1 MLGAGVKTLP
11 LGGRDISEFIL
22 RRIRERGEAVPSEDV
37 METVRYIKE
46 NLCYCCGNVM
56 KEFMAFDEDR
66 SRFKEYSGVNSRTGQ
81 VELIKCTE
89 RKSWRMDVGYEQF
102 LAPELFFNPEIL
114 NPEYTTPLAN
124 LVDQTIMHCPVD
136 TRRGLYSNIV
146 VAGGS
151 TKFKGFDKRLQRDLN
166 RLVKSRYE
174 ANIKAVKEKLAGN
187 VEVQGKQMEVCVNG
201 SKKREIASW
210 LGGSYVAS
218 QVYVD
223 RMD

>member
-1 MLGAGVKTLP
+1 
-11 LGGRDISEFIL
+11 
-22 RRIRERGEAVPSEDV
+22 
-37 METVRYIKE
+37 VRQTWEI
-46 NLCYCCGNVM
+46 
-56 KEFMAFDEDR
+56 
-66 SRFKEYSGVNSRTGQ
+66 
-81 VELIKCTE
+81 
-89 RKSWRMDVGYEQF
+89 DVGYEQF
-102 LAPELFFNPEIL
+102 LGPELFFNPEIL

-136 TRRGLYSNIV
+136 TRRGLFSNIV

-174 ANIKAVKEKLAGN
+174 ANLLAVKAKLNGN
-187 VEVQGKQMEVCVNG
+187 VEVQGKQMEVHVSG

-218 QVYVD
+218 QVEVERGD
-223 RMD
+223 DG

>member
-1 MLGAGVKTLP
+1 MRQTWE
-11 LGGRDISEFIL
+11 I
-22 RRIRERGEAVPSEDV
+22 
-37 METVRYIKE
+37 
-46 NLCYCCGNVM
+46 
-56 KEFMAFDEDR
+56 
-66 SRFKEYSGVNSRTGQ
+66 
-81 VELIKCTE
+81 
-89 RKSWRMDVGYEQF
+89 DVGYEQF
-102 LAPELFFNPEIL
+102 LGPELFFNPEIL

-136 TRRGLYSNIV
+136 TRRGLFSDIV

-174 ANIKAVKEKLAGN
+174 ANLLAVKAKLNGN
-187 VEVQGKQMEVCVNG
+187 VEVQGKQMEVHVSG

-218 QVYVD
+218 QVEVERGD
-223 RMD
+223 DG

>member
-1 MLGAGVKTLP
+1 MRQTWE
-11 LGGRDISEFIL
+11 I
-22 RRIRERGEAVPSEDV
+22 
-37 METVRYIKE
+37 
-46 NLCYCCGNVM
+46 
-56 KEFMAFDEDR
+56 
-66 SRFKEYSGVNSRTGQ
+66 
-81 VELIKCTE
+81 
-89 RKSWRMDVGYEQF
+89 DVGYEQF
-102 LAPELFFNPEIL
+102 LGPELFFNPELL

-136 TRRGLYSNIV
+136 TRRGLFSNIV

-174 ANIKAVKEKLAGN
+174 ANLLAVKAKLNGN
-187 VEVQGKQMEVCVNG
+187 VEVQGKQMEVHVSG

-218 QVYVD
+218 QVEVERGD
-223 RMD
+223 DG

>member
-1 MLGAGVKTLP
+1 MRQTWE
-11 LGGRDISEFIL
+11 IE
-22 RRIRERGEAVPSEDV
+22 
-37 METVRYIKE
+37 
-46 NLCYCCGNVM
+46 
-56 KEFMAFDEDR
+56 
-66 SRFKEYSGVNSRTGQ
+66 
-81 VELIKCTE
+81 
-89 RKSWRMDVGYEQF
+89 VGYEQF
-102 LAPELFFNPEIL
+102 LGPELFFNPEIL

-136 TRRGLYSNIV
+136 TRRGLFSNIV

-174 ANIKAVKEKLAGN
+174 ANLLAVKAKLNGN
-187 VEVQGKQMEVCVNG
+187 VEVQGKQMEVHVSG

-218 QVYVD
+218 QVEVERGD
-223 RMD
+223 DG

>member
-1 MLGAGVKTLP
+1 MWRA
-11 LGGRDISEFIL
+11 
-22 RRIRERGEAVPSEDV
+22 AVRQTWE
-37 METVRYIKE
+37 I
-46 NLCYCCGNVM
+46 
-56 KEFMAFDEDR
+56 
-66 SRFKEYSGVNSRTGQ
+66 
-81 VELIKCTE
+81 
-89 RKSWRMDVGYEQF
+89 DVGYEQF
-102 LAPELFFNPEIL
+102 LGPELFFNPEIL

-136 TRRGLYSNIV
+136 TRRGLFSNIV

-174 ANIKAVKEKLAGN
+174 ANVLAVKAKLNGN
-187 VEVQGKQMEVCVNG
+187 VEVQGKQMEVHVSG

-218 QVYVD
+218 RVEVERGD
-223 RMD
+223 DG

>member
-1 MLGAGVKTLP
+1 MAA
-11 LGGRDISEFIL
+11 
-22 RRIRERGEAVPSEDV
+22 RRV
-37 METVRYIKE
+37 
-46 NLCYCCGNVM
+46 
-56 KEFMAFDEDR
+56 EDR
-66 SRFKEYSGVNSRTGQ
+66 WG
-81 VELIKCTE
+81 
-89 RKSWRMDVGYEQF
+89 WRAAVRQTWEIDVGYEQF
-102 LAPELFFNPEIL
+102 LGPELFFNPEIL

-136 TRRGLYSNIV
+136 TRRGLFSNIV

-174 ANIKAVKEKLAGN
+174 ANLLAVKAKLNGN
-187 VEVQGKQMEVCVNG
+187 VEVQGKQMEVHVSG

-218 QVYVD
+218 QVEEKRRD
-223 RMD
+223 DG

>member
-1 MLGAGVKTLP
+1 MWVGGVKQTWE
-11 LGGRDISEFIL
+11 I
-22 RRIRERGEAVPSEDV
+22 
-37 METVRYIKE
+37 
-46 NLCYCCGNVM
+46 
-56 KEFMAFDEDR
+56 
-66 SRFKEYSGVNSRTGQ
+66 
-81 VELIKCTE
+81 
-89 RKSWRMDVGYEQF
+89 DVGYEQF
-102 LAPELFFNPEIL
+102 LGPELFFNPEIL

-136 TRRGLYSNIV
+136 TRRGLFSNIV

-174 ANIKAVKEKLAGN
+174 ANILAVKAKLNGN
-187 VEVQGKQMEVCVNG
+187 VEVQGKQMEVHVSG

-218 QVYVD
+218 QVGEVGESE
-223 RMD
+223 R

>member
-1 MLGAGVKTLP
+1 MAA
-11 LGGRDISEFIL
+11 
-22 RRIRERGEAVPSEDV
+22 RRV
-37 METVRYIKE
+37 
-46 NLCYCCGNVM
+46 
-56 KEFMAFDEDR
+56 EDR
-66 SRFKEYSGVNSRTGQ
+66 WV
-81 VELIKCTE
+81 
-89 RKSWRMDVGYEQF
+89 WRAAVRQTWEIDVGYEQF
-102 LAPELFFNPEIL
+102 LGPELFFNPEIL

-136 TRRGLYSNIV
+136 TRRGLFSNIV

-174 ANIKAVKEKLAGN
+174 ANVLAVKAKLNGN
-187 VEVQGKQMEVCVNG
+187 VEVQGKQMEVHVSG

-218 QVYVD
+218 RVEVERGD
-223 RMD
+223 DG

>member
-1 MLGAGVKTLP
+1 MWAGDVKQTWE
-11 LGGRDISEFIL
+11 I
-22 RRIRERGEAVPSEDV
+22 
-37 METVRYIKE
+37 
-46 NLCYCCGNVM
+46 
-56 KEFMAFDEDR
+56 
-66 SRFKEYSGVNSRTGQ
+66 
-81 VELIKCTE
+81 
-89 RKSWRMDVGYEQF
+89 DVGYEQF
-102 LAPELFFNPEIL
+102 LGPELFFNPEIL

-136 TRRGLYSNIV
+136 TRRGLFSNIV

-174 ANIKAVKEKLAGN
+174 ANILAVKAKLNGN
-187 VEVQGKQMEVCVNG
+187 VEVQGKQMEVHVSG

-218 QVYVD
+218 QVGEVGESE
-223 RMD
+223 R

>member
-1 MLGAGVKTLP
+1 MW
-11 LGGRDISEFIL
+11 R
-22 RRIRERGEAVPSEDV
+22 EAVRQTWE
-37 METVRYIKE
+37 I
-46 NLCYCCGNVM
+46 
-56 KEFMAFDEDR
+56 
-66 SRFKEYSGVNSRTGQ
+66 
-81 VELIKCTE
+81 
-89 RKSWRMDVGYEQF
+89 DVGYEQF
-102 LAPELFFNPEIL
+102 LGPELFFNPEIL

-136 TRRGLYSNIV
+136 TRRGLFSNIV

-174 ANIKAVKEKLAGN
+174 ANLLAVKAKLNGN
-187 VEVQGKQMEVCVNG
+187 VEVQGKQMEVHVSG

-218 QVYVD
+218 QVEVERGD
-223 RMD
+223 DG

>member
-1 MLGAGVKTLP
+1 
-11 LGGRDISEFIL
+11 
-22 RRIRERGEAVPSEDV
+22 
-37 METVRYIKE
+37 
-46 NLCYCCGNVM
+46 
-56 KEFMAFDEDR
+56 
-66 SRFKEYSGVNSRTGQ
+66 
-81 VELIKCTE
+81 
-89 RKSWRMDVGYEQF
+89 MDVGYEQF

-218 QVYVD
+218 QVCVD
-223 RMD
+223 RMN

>member
-1 MLGAGVKTLP
+1 MWAGGVKQTWE
-11 LGGRDISEFIL
+11 I
-22 RRIRERGEAVPSEDV
+22 
-37 METVRYIKE
+37 
-46 NLCYCCGNVM
+46 
-56 KEFMAFDEDR
+56 
-66 SRFKEYSGVNSRTGQ
+66 
-81 VELIKCTE
+81 
-89 RKSWRMDVGYEQF
+89 DVGYEQF
-102 LAPELFFNPEIL
+102 LGPELFFNPEIL

-136 TRRGLYSNIV
+136 TRRGLFSNIV

-174 ANIKAVKEKLAGN
+174 ANILAVKAKLNGN
-187 VEVQGKQMEVCVNG
+187 VEVQGKQMEVHVSG

-218 QVYVD
+218 QVGEVGESE
-223 RMD
+223 R

>member
-1 MLGAGVKTLP
+1 MSQTWE
-11 LGGRDISEFIL
+11 I
-22 RRIRERGEAVPSEDV
+22 
-37 METVRYIKE
+37 
-46 NLCYCCGNVM
+46 
-56 KEFMAFDEDR
+56 
-66 SRFKEYSGVNSRTGQ
+66 
-81 VELIKCTE
+81 
-89 RKSWRMDVGYEQF
+89 DVGYEQF
-102 LAPELFFNPEIL
+102 LGPELFFNPEIL

-136 TRRGLYSNIV
+136 TRRGLFSNIV

-174 ANIKAVKEKLAGN
+174 ANLLAVRAKLNGN
-187 VEVQGKQMEVCVNG
+187 VEVQGKQMEVHVSG

-218 QVYVD
+218 QVEVKGRSD
-223 RMD
+223 G

>member
-1 MLGAGVKTLP
+1 MRQTWE
-11 LGGRDISEFIL
+11 I
-22 RRIRERGEAVPSEDV
+22 
-37 METVRYIKE
+37 
-46 NLCYCCGNVM
+46 
-56 KEFMAFDEDR
+56 
-66 SRFKEYSGVNSRTGQ
+66 
-81 VELIKCTE
+81 
-89 RKSWRMDVGYEQF
+89 DVGYEQF
-102 LAPELFFNPEIL
+102 LGPELFFNPEIL

-136 TRRGLYSNIV
+136 TRRGLFSNIV

-174 ANIKAVKEKLAGN
+174 ANLLAVKAKLNGN
-187 VEVQGKQMEVCVNG
+187 VEVQGKQMEVHVSG

-218 QVYVD
+218 QVEVERGD
-223 RMD
+223 DG

>member
-1 MLGAGVKTLP
+1 MRQTWE
-11 LGGRDISEFIL
+11 I
-22 RRIRERGEAVPSEDV
+22 
-37 METVRYIKE
+37 
-46 NLCYCCGNVM
+46 
-56 KEFMAFDEDR
+56 
-66 SRFKEYSGVNSRTGQ
+66 
-81 VELIKCTE
+81 
-89 RKSWRMDVGYEQF
+89 DVGYEQF
-102 LAPELFFNPEIL
+102 LGPELFFNPEIL

-136 TRRGLYSNIV
+136 TRRGLFSNIV

-174 ANIKAVKEKLAGN
+174 ANLLAVKAKLNGN
-187 VEVQGKQMEVCVNG
+187 VEVQGKQMEVHVSG

-218 QVYVD
+218 QVEVQRGD
-223 RMD
+223 DG

>member
-1 MLGAGVKTLP
+1 MRQTWE
-11 LGGRDISEFIL
+11 I
-22 RRIRERGEAVPSEDV
+22 
-37 METVRYIKE
+37 
-46 NLCYCCGNVM
+46 
-56 KEFMAFDEDR
+56 
-66 SRFKEYSGVNSRTGQ
+66 
-81 VELIKCTE
+81 
-89 RKSWRMDVGYEQF
+89 DVGYEQF
-102 LAPELFFNPEIL
+102 LGPELFFNPEIL

-136 TRRGLYSNIV
+136 TRRGLFSNIV

-174 ANIKAVKEKLAGN
+174 ANLLAVKAKLNGN
-187 VEVQGKQMEVCVNG
+187 VEVQGKQMEVHVSG

-218 QVYVD
+218 QVEEKRRD
-223 RMD
+223 DG

>member
-1 MLGAGVKTLP
+1 MAA
-11 LGGRDISEFIL
+11 
-22 RRIRERGEAVPSEDV
+22 RRV
-37 METVRYIKE
+37 
-46 NLCYCCGNVM
+46 
-56 KEFMAFDEDR
+56 EDR
-66 SRFKEYSGVNSRTGQ
+66 WV
-81 VELIKCTE
+81 
-89 RKSWRMDVGYEQF
+89 WRAAVRQTWEIDVGYEQF
-102 LAPELFFNPEIL
+102 LGPELFFNPEIL

-136 TRRGLYSNIV
+136 TRRGLFSNIV

-174 ANIKAVKEKLAGN
+174 ANLLAVKAKLNGN
-187 VEVQGKQMEVCVNG
+187 VEVQGKQMEVHVSG

-218 QVYVD
+218 RVEVERGD
-223 RMD
+223 DG

>member
-1 MLGAGVKTLP
+1 MSQTWE
-11 LGGRDISEFIL
+11 I
-22 RRIRERGEAVPSEDV
+22 
-37 METVRYIKE
+37 
-46 NLCYCCGNVM
+46 
-56 KEFMAFDEDR
+56 
-66 SRFKEYSGVNSRTGQ
+66 
-81 VELIKCTE
+81 
-89 RKSWRMDVGYEQF
+89 DVGYEQF
-102 LAPELFFNPEIL
+102 LGPELFFNPEIL

-136 TRRGLYSNIV
+136 TRRGLFSNIV

-174 ANIKAVKEKLAGN
+174 ANILAVKAKLNGN
-187 VEVQGKQMEVCVNG
+187 VEVQGKQMEVHVSG

-218 QVYVD
+218 QVDVEGSIE
-223 RMD
+223 R

>member
-1 MLGAGVKTLP
+1 M
-11 LGGRDISEFIL
+11 
-22 RRIRERGEAVPSEDV
+22 
-37 METVRYIKE
+37 
-46 NLCYCCGNVM
+46 
-56 KEFMAFDEDR
+56 
-66 SRFKEYSGVNSRTGQ
+66 
-81 VELIKCTE
+81 
-89 RKSWRMDVGYEQF
+89 GYEQF

-136 TRRGLYSNIV
+136 TRRGLFGNIV

-166 RLVKSRYE
+166 RLVKARYE
-174 ANIKAVKEKLAGN
+174 SNIAAVKLKLNGKL
-187 VEVQGKQMEVCVNG
+187 EIQGKQMEVHVNG

-218 QVYVD
+218 QVWKEE
-223 RMD
+223 R

>member
-1 MLGAGVKTLP
+1 MRQTWE
-11 LGGRDISEFIL
+11 I
-22 RRIRERGEAVPSEDV
+22 
-37 METVRYIKE
+37 
-46 NLCYCCGNVM
+46 
-56 KEFMAFDEDR
+56 
-66 SRFKEYSGVNSRTGQ
+66 
-81 VELIKCTE
+81 
-89 RKSWRMDVGYEQF
+89 DVGYEQF
-102 LAPELFFNPEIL
+102 LGPELFFNPEIL

-136 TRRGLYSNIV
+136 TRRGLFSNIV

-174 ANIKAVKEKLAGN
+174 ANVLAVKAKLNGN
-187 VEVQGKQMEVCVNG
+187 VEVQGKQMEVHVSG

-218 QVYVD
+218 QVEVERGD
-223 RMD
+223 DG

>member
-1 MLGAGVKTLP
+1 MGAGGVKQTWE
-11 LGGRDISEFIL
+11 I
-22 RRIRERGEAVPSEDV
+22 
-37 METVRYIKE
+37 
-46 NLCYCCGNVM
+46 
-56 KEFMAFDEDR
+56 
-66 SRFKEYSGVNSRTGQ
+66 
-81 VELIKCTE
+81 
-89 RKSWRMDVGYEQF
+89 DVGYEQF
-102 LAPELFFNPEIL
+102 LGPELFFNPEIL

-136 TRRGLYSNIV
+136 TRRGLFSNIV

-174 ANIKAVKEKLAGN
+174 ANILAVKAKLNGN
-187 VEVQGKQMEVCVNG
+187 VEVQGKQMEVHVSG

-218 QVYVD
+218 QVGEVGESE
-223 RMD
+223 R